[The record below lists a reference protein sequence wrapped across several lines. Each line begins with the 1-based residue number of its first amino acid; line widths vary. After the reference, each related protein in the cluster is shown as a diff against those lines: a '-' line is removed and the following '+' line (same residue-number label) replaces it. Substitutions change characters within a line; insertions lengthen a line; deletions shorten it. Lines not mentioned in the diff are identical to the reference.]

1 MADTLGVT
9 VVGVRCACCPS
20 AAQPAVGTLA
30 FAPLAHF
37 AASPLGST
45 WFKGSLPT

>member
-9 VVGVRCACCPS
+9 VVGVSGVCCPS
-20 AAQPAVGTLA
+20 AAQPAIGTLA

-37 AASPLGST
+37 AARPLGST
-45 WFKGSLPT
+45 WSSGSLPT